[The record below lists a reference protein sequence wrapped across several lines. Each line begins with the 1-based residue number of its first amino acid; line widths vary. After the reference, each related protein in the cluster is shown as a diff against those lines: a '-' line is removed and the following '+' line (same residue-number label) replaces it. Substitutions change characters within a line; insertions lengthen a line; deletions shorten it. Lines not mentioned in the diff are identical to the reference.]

1 YHRRNPPLKPNESIV
16 RTTARCRGG
25 PRRLPT
31 TYCQIRLSNRGL
43 GRENVATVRLMRAQ
57 TLFDCGTENPIGGQR
72 ARGGADW
79 SCVKTMPRT
88 QLGTSQRRHAPSLK
102 PRWIYAYT
110 TRIPAL

>member
-1 YHRRNPPLKPNESIV
+1 MRMRRLRLQPGATQSRKRERPRDYSEEYHRRNPPLKPNESIV

-79 SCVKTMPRT
+79 SCVKT
-88 QLGTSQRRHAPSLK
+88 
-102 PRWIYAYT
+102 
-110 TRIPAL
+110 